1 MQFPAGVGSICV
13 LDRKYY
19 HANILH
25 ARDMLGKGCIASS
38 YYSPSRKIKHH
49 RMADKQ

>member
-1 MQFPAGVGSICV
+1 MHFPTTVRGSCV

-49 RMADKQ
+49 RMAGKQ